1 MLKIERILQVA
12 VLGLSA
18 TLALSGC
25 GAMDKYKEQKEKID
39 YRSSEEV
46 PELEI
51 PPDLTTSSM
60 DDAYRVPDL
69 APASGSASLQEY
81 TAERIAGPAV
91 AVTAVLPPQDDIRVV
106 RDSHQRWLVI
116 KADPDQVFPRVREF
130 WLKNGFLIDMEDP
143 RTGIIETDWA
153 ENRADIPDGPI
164 RNFLKGALDILYST
178 GTRDKFR
185 VRLERTDAGETE
197 LFLSHQRVEEKAQGE
212 GFVWENQGALP
223 ELEAELLARLM
234 SFLGVEERRA
244 RATVADADA
253 APVEDRA
260 QLVARPDETPYLL
273 VREDFARTWRRT
285 GHALDRVGFT
295 VQDRNRSEGLYYVR
309 YLDIEKD
316 AQKKGLLDKLA
327 FWKGKDKPAE
337 GEYRIQIETREG
349 VSRVQVLNHEGAP
362 ETSETAARI
371 LRLVLEQLK

>member
-1 MLKIERILQVA
+1 MLKMKRVMQGSLMGLIA
-12 VLGLSA
+12 VVV
-18 TLALSGC
+18 LSGC
-25 GAMDKYKEQKEKID
+25 GVMDKYKEQKKKID

-60 DDAYRVPDL
+60 EDAYRVPDL

-81 TAERIAGPAV
+81 TAERISGPAV
-91 AVTAVLPPQDDIRVV
+91 AVATVLPPQDEIRVV

-116 KADPDQVFPRVREF
+116 QATPDQVFPRVREF

-143 RTGIIETDWA
+143 RIGIMETDWA

-253 APVEDRA
+253 SPVEDRA
-260 QLVARPDETPYLL
+260 QLVARADESPYLL
-273 VREDFARTWRRT
+273 VREDFARAWRRT

-295 VQDRNRSEGLYYVR
+295 VVDRNRSEGLYYVR

-337 GEYRIQIETREG
+337 GEYRIRIETIEG
-349 VSRVQVLNHEGAP
+349 VSRIQVLNNEGAP
-362 ETSETAARI
+362 EASETASRI
-371 LRLVLEQLK
+371 LSLVLEQLK